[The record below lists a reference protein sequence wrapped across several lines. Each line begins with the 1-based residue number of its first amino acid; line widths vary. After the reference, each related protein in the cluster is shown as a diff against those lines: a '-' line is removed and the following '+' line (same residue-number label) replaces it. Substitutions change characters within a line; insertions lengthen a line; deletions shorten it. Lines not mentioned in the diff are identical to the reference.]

1 MFVPHSELDLKKMFD
16 ELKINSLD
24 DLFTHIPDALLLE
37 NGLDLPESLS
47 ELESIDYFDDR
58 ICDFRKSNML
68 NVILKRSREI
78 T

>member
-37 NGLDLPESLS
+37 NG
-47 ELESIDYFDDR
+47 
-58 ICDFRKSNML
+58 C
-68 NVILKRSREI
+68 
-78 T
+78 